1 MKTHSPVFIRAR
13 SKGFSLIELMVVLS
27 IAAILI
33 SIGVPSFQTLIQ
45 NQRMTTTVND
55 FLAAINLTRSEALQR
70 GVRVDMVPADAA
82 SVDWT
87 KGWTVFVDADSDRV
101 LDSSEKIVYTHEPM
115 PVGMTID
122 ASSFGTAPMYIA
134 YRATGGNLTGTNV
147 NNQKGGTVKF
157 VLDGQKRNVILN
169 FLGRPRVC
177 DPDKE
182 PTTCK

>member
-1 MKTHSPVFIRAR
+1 
-13 SKGFSLIELMVVLS
+13 MVVLS

-33 SIGVPSFQTLIQ
+33 SIGVPSFRTLIQ

-70 GVRVDMVPADAA
+70 GVRVDMVPADAQ
-82 SVDWT
+82 STDWT
-87 KGWTVFVDADSDRV
+87 KGWTVFVDANSNQL
-101 LDSSEKIVYTHEPM
+101 LDTAEKIVYTHGPM
-115 PVGMTID
+115 PDGMTVD
-122 ASSFGTAPMYIA
+122 ASSIGSAPLYIA
-134 YRATGGNLTGTNV
+134 YRATGSNLTGSKV

-157 VLDGQKRNVILN
+157 TMDDQVRLIIIN

-177 DPDKE
+177 DPNKE

>member
-1 MKTHSPVFIRAR
+1 MKHSPTFIRAGF
-13 SKGFSLIELMVVLS
+13 KGFSLIELMVVLS
-27 IAAILI
+27 IAAILVG
-33 SIGVPSFQTLIQ
+33 IGVPSFRTLIQ

-70 GVRVDMVPADAA
+70 GVRVDMVPADAKSA
-82 SVDWT
+82 DWAN
-87 KGWTVFVDADSDRV
+87 GWTVFVDANSDQV
-101 LDSSEKIVYTHEPM
+101 LDASEKIIYTHGPI
-115 PVGMTID
+115 PDGMTID
-122 ASSFGTAPMYIA
+122 ASSLGSAPLYIA
-134 YRATGGNLTGTNV
+134 YRATGENRTGTKA

-157 VLDGQKRNVILN
+157 VLDGWKRNVILN